1 MTSVFLQRHP
11 PADSPHLPVCLRR
24 IHTQQRLSAY
34 HALRRARR
42 ARIPPSEL
50 RARRY
55 RLGFAAAAARQ
66 NDERLKPM
74 TRQVSVIVMSA
85 GACRHRAVGRAN
97 ALVDQSPV
105 LPQGGGGASLA
116 RDLLEPP
123 REQLVDSDTGA
134 GRTTASVALQLFDQL
149 RQCLVG
155 GGDLGIVGRVSRPG
169 ARRVG
174 VLAGDSVLPGRHPQ
188 LVDGGLA
195 PSPLKPSEVAWNLSW
210 FHVKTR
216 SQLRKLSLTWCA
228 PWDSNPEPAD

>member
-55 RLGFAAAAARQ
+55 RLGFAAGRCDLLDGPSARTMAILPAAAARQ

-85 GACRHRAVGRAN
+85 GACLVMSMNGHSDRSPDGEPYDAHERA
-97 ALVDQSPV
+97 
-105 LPQGGGGASLA
+105 
-116 RDLLEPP
+116 
-123 REQLVDSDTGA
+123 
-134 GRTTASVALQLFDQL
+134 
-149 RQCLVG
+149 
-155 GGDLGIVGRVSRPG
+155 
-169 ARRVG
+169 
-174 VLAGDSVLPGRHPQ
+174 
-188 LVDGGLA
+188 
-195 PSPLKPSEVAWNLSW
+195 SE
-210 FHVKTR
+210 
-216 SQLRKLSLTWCA
+216 
-228 PWDSNPEPAD
+228 